1 MSRLVCVFVADS
13 PAEAH
18 LVRNRLADYGIDA
31 TLQNDALQAA
41 SDVGRDWSLSP
52 RVMVPI
58 EDAEFAREVAEEFEV
73 RQKSRGARDTDS
85 EWPTDPL
92 DWEDWPCCPRCR
104 RRRLTH
110 CPACHTAGT
119 DFPLAEFVS
128 PDSPDEPIRLVAD
141 DPDGRH
147 DGVLI
152 VCPTCDEAF
161 SPEFY
166 RRCENCGHEF
176 ERGLEPPTVT
186 PFEETTR
193 HGVAWLVSIAL
204 FLGAIYVAWRLL
216 R

>member
-1 MSRLVCVFVADS
+1 MSRLVCVFVAES

-18 LVRNRLADYGIDA
+18 LVRNRLADYGINA
-31 TLQNDALQAA
+31 TLQNDSLHAA
-41 SDVGRDWSLSP
+41 SDAGRDWSLSP

-58 EDAEFAREVAEEFEV
+58 EDAEFAREVAEEFEA
-73 RQKSRGARDTDS
+73 RQRSRGARDGDS
-85 EWPTDPL
+85 EWPAEPCE
-92 DWEDWPCCPRCR
+92 WEDWPCCPRCR

-110 CPACHTAGT
+110 CPACHTAGAH
-119 DFPLAEFVS
+119 FPLAEFVS

-141 DPDGRH
+141 GRDGRH

-176 ERGLEPPTVT
+176 EHGLEPPSAT

-193 HGVAWLVSIAL
+193 HGVAWFVSVAL
-204 FLGAIYVAWRLL
+204 FLGTIYVAWRLL